1 MSYPISPPT
10 VSFSSIIF
18 TTTAYLLKYQLT
30 RQYSNARMALA
41 PSAPAHRVVDVISYL
56 AAHPT
61 VELSVS
67 DIARGTGLNRTTCQS
82 ILLSL
87 EPRGWVQRRSDLR
100 YALGAG
106 MIPLGEAALAG
117 LQVVDELRAELDT
130 LVAAVGLEALASVVS
145 GDEIVVVAHARLAGV
160 LSQTVRL
167 GQTIPFVPPFGIA
180 HLLHAPDGT
189 IDAWLDRAR
198 VKFEP
203 DERRAYRESIRFAED
218 RGYVV
223 VLDVE
228 ARRRFEQAVSELADR
243 PASHAARR
251 RRDELV
257 ARLHR
262 EERSF
267 GPWTGSE
274 SAEVS
279 QISAAVYGHDG
290 HPVAAIGVHAQPHQI
305 DPSRISEHATSVLEA
320 ADRVTARIHGR
331 NPAMSARRPTRHV

>member
-1 MSYPISPPT
+1 
-10 VSFSSIIF
+10 
-18 TTTAYLLKYQLT
+18 
-30 RQYSNARMALA
+30 MALA
-41 PSAPAHRVVDVISYL
+41 PSAPARRVVDVISFL
-56 AAHPT
+56 AANPLA
-61 VELSVS
+61 EMSVS
-67 DIARGTGLNRTTCQS
+67 EIARGTGLNRTTCQS

-87 EPRGWVQRRSDLR
+87 EPRGWVQRRSELR

-117 LQVVDELRAELDT
+117 LQVVDELRAALDP
-130 LVAAVGLEALASVVS
+130 LVAEVGLEALASVVS
-145 GDEIVVVAHARLAGV
+145 GGEIVVVAHARIAGV

-180 HLLHAPDGT
+180 HLLHAPDRD

-198 VKFEP
+198 TQFDP
-203 DERRAYRESIRFAED
+203 DERRAYRESIRLAEQ

-228 ARRRFEQAVSELADR
+228 ARRRFEQTVGELAER
-243 PASHAARR
+243 PASQAARQ
-251 RRDELV
+251 RRDALV
-257 ARLHR
+257 ERLHR

-290 HPVAAIGVHAQPHQI
+290 RPVAAIGVHAQPHQI
-305 DPSRISEHATSVLEA
+305 DPRHIPEHAAHVRAAAASVTE
-320 ADRVTARIHGR
+320 RIHGR
-331 NPAMSARRPTRHV
+331 TPQPPDA